1 MNEDGLVFKTHED
14 IELARRIFANDF
26 MMFCAYFF
34 RVMTGE
40 VMKINW
46 HHKLLCKLVEEV
58 VHKRVSNVLVNISPG
73 SSKSALVSRLFP
85 LYCYALNP
93 HSRFLLTSY
102 SDSLVEGHSVA
113 IKDVL
118 GSPEFQALY
127 PNLSFKADSN
137 KKSEW
142 ILQKSGV
149 NIGEFCAFP
158 IGGGLTGRRA
168 GYMDSDV
175 FNGCIIIDDPIKP
188 ADALSK
194 AFRED
199 CNNKLTNTIYSR
211 RALSTT
217 PIFLIM
223 QRLHTDDP
231 TGALLANS
239 KLKWTHVNIPAIMTP
254 ADVEKLPAFIR
265 DEAYKYMG
273 ASFEKYGEASYWEYK
288 EPLESLHALK
298 EEDPDTFMSQYMQ
311 EPSPEGGVLIQKSW
325 FPQYKDLP
333 SDLTNFRITAD
344 TAVSAKQTADNSVFL
359 LTAENKMH
367 DLFVLDLVKGKW
379 EMPQLIQNALN
390 FVAKFKTNYP
400 NALFKG
406 FYIEYKQSG
415 QGLLQTLRQNTRLPL
430 IDVTPKGD
438 KVLRVQ
444 QCLPYMQS
452 HRIHVPESSSWVTEF
467 MDELARFTPTMKHKH
482 DDQVDALVYAIFD
495 AYIDCRIARVSN
507 YQYL

>member
-1 MNEDGLVFKTHED
+1 MADDGLVYKTREEQ
-14 IELARRIFANDF
+14 ELARRIFANDF
-26 MMFCAYFF
+26 LMFCAYFF

-46 HHKLLCKLVEEV
+46 HHKLLCKLIEEV
-58 VHKRVSNVLVNISPG
+58 IHKRVSNVLVNISPG
-73 SSKSALVSRLFP
+73 SSKSCLVSRLFP

-113 IKDVL
+113 IKDVIN
-118 GSPEFQALY
+118 SPEFQALY

-142 ILQKSGV
+142 ILQKNGS

-199 CNNKLTNTIYSR
+199 CNNKLTNTLYSR

-231 TGALLANS
+231 TGALLSSS
-239 KLKWTHVNIPAIMTP
+239 KLKWTHINIPAIMTP

-265 DEAYKYMG
+265 EEAYKYMG

-288 EPLESLHALK
+288 EPLEALHALK
-298 EEDPDTFMSQYMQ
+298 EEDPDTFMAQYMQ

-325 FPQYKDLP
+325 FPQYKELP
-333 SDLTNFRITAD
+333 TELTNFRITAD

-359 LTAENKMH
+359 
-367 DLFVLDLVKGKW
+367 F
-379 EMPQLIQNALN
+379 
-390 FVAKFKTNYP
+390 
-400 NALFKG
+400 
-406 FYIEYKQSG
+406 
-415 QGLLQTLRQNTRLPL
+415 LRSL
-430 IDVTPKGD
+430 
-438 KVLRVQ
+438 
-444 QCLPYMQS
+444 
-452 HRIHVPESSSWVTEF
+452 
-467 MDELARFTPTMKHKH
+467 
-482 DDQVDALVYAIFD
+482 
-495 AYIDCRIARVSN
+495 
-507 YQYL
+507 